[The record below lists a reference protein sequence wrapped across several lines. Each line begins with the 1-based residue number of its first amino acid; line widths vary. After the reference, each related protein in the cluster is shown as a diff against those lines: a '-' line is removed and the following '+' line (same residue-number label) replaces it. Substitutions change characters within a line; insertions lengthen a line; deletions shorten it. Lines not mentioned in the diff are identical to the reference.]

1 MAFTTGT
8 ASSHKDLLAK
18 LKDYL
23 LAQGWTI
30 NLYDAGST
38 LADLAKLYVTGP
50 GQAGGQKVNV
60 SIQTD
65 SAPAQNMYAWKVCGH
80 TEYHADLPWLQQ
92 TYNGPAHWF
101 NLWPNE
107 MTYWFY
113 VNDRRFIVV
122 AKIGTY
128 YMSMYA
134 GFFLPFTLP
143 AEYPF
148 PYYIGGTRAYLTT
161 YDQPDAGQR
170 SFYDPGPGG
179 ASLLSRESLTWTT
192 VQNARDGANALDSY
206 WGSDNAG
213 ITWPMRA
220 PMGEDDYQARDDIAW
235 SQWRLLRPLL
245 NGVMP
250 LWQVLLYDTPNNEM
264 VGALDGPFITG
275 GFNRAPEQTITVG
288 AKTYRL
294 FINVGR
300 NTPKHYFAIEE
311 A

>member
-8 ASSHKDLLAK
+8 ASSHKDLLTK
-18 LKDYL
+18 LRDYL
-23 LAQGWTI
+23 AAQGWTI
-30 NLYDAGST
+30 NAFSAGAT
-38 LADLAKLYVTGP
+38 LAAVGNLFVTGP
-50 GQAGGQKVNV
+50 GQPGGQKVNI

-65 SAPAQNMYAWKVCGH
+65 ADTGTNRYAWKVCGH
-80 TEYHADLPWLQQ
+80 TEYRAELAFGQQ
-92 TYNGPAHWF
+92 PFNGPSHWF

-113 VNDRRFIVV
+113 VNDRRFIVI

-134 GFFLPFTLP
+134 GFFLPFALP

-148 PYYIGGTRAYLTT
+148 PYYIGATRAFLST
-161 YDQPDAGQR
+161 YDEANAGQR

-179 ASLLSRESLTWTT
+179 GSLLSRESRTWSV
-192 VQNARDGANALDSY
+192 VQNGQDQGNVLDSY
-206 WGSDNAG
+206 GGSNNNA
-213 ITWPMRA
+213 ITWPLRL
-220 PMGEDDYQARDDIAW
+220 PQGEDDFQAYYDTAW
-235 SQWRLLRPLL
+235 SQFRLLRPLL

-250 LWQVLLYDTPNNEM
+250 LWQVQLYDTPNNEM
-264 VGALDGPFITG
+264 VGALDGTFVTG
-275 GFNRAPEQTITVG
+275 GFNRAPEQTIVVG

-300 NTPKHYFAIEE
+300 NTPKHYFAVEE
-311 A
+311 S